1 MFKKILFCTDFS
13 EDSHWAFPCA
23 SRSDGILDFA
33 CLPVG
38 RHFEFRALALHKVSF
53 TRTQA
58 FVIRMKEPRETCF
71 DILS

>member
-38 RHFEFRALALHKVSF
+38 RCFEFRALPHAKFHLQE
-53 TRTQA
+53 TR
-58 FVIRMKEPRETCF
+58 
-71 DILS
+71 LLL